1 MVPLRVLALVFLVL
15 LPGCGGGAGDETPD
29 GVASYVLDY
38 QELNVAGVLR
48 STTYTVEDDQMS
60 IVSRGRQGEVVDET
74 TRTLTAD
81 EQERAAGLAQQALG
95 EEQQAMCSDSPRY
108 RLTITHA
115 SGEQEETSYTRC
127 DSSESESAL
136 LKLEQILLG

>member
-48 STTYTVEDDQMS
+48 STTYTVEGDQMS

-95 EEQQAMCSDSPRY
+95 EE
-108 RLTITHA
+108 
-115 SGEQEETSYTRC
+115 
-127 DSSESESAL
+127 
-136 LKLEQILLG
+136 